1 MQVKKLILSGLVSAA
16 FLPVL
21 ATDWYYVG
29 GSNEW
34 WKAESYSTT
43 KSKTGNTT
51 MPSGTDCIYPTSAT
65 QKLYMDDSTVA
76 FLNTIG
82 GVYLNVNGVEF
93 YLNLTTNATVT
104 GYLGDIGG
112 HGYYKNWLI
121 KDGAGTLSFDGMSG
135 TDPNKGLYGNSPN
148 MDTYRCAISFD
159 VRAGGVR
166 LEPKRPDV
174 LRSYHGSVKI
184 AENAVFYNINGTSG
198 QTYFKGSLSGAG
210 TFTNE
215 NTGASS
221 PSVYIDGGAADTPT
235 EFSGVVSGKMTVNVL
250 HSTYFTGVNN
260 TTTIKPGGY
269 TEGSVNRGFVGIKTY
284 AGSFAGKGFSTKD
297 NAGSLLFLNEEDDYV
312 DFDEF
317 SVYNSPFALDA
328 GARGGVT
335 ISPKNWWGLANQ
347 SAVQQRLILQGSNTL
362 AAVYNGPICNKSGN
376 PSFFV
381 TKRGTGVWR
390 FDNET
395 KGELQN
401 QDITGLRGVFA
412 VDEGTLEA
420 VSLAEAG
427 QRCSLGYADQL
438 YEDKRDAVAN
448 LQTVSYAIRLG
459 SPTTGEGTLSYIG
472 TAAKEITTRQIA
484 VQGKG
489 RLKAP
494 NAPYLNWVGV
504 TGLDSGT
511 ENVMTF
517 ECAAGQ
523 TNVVTDLSGNLSVV
537 KDGPGELLLREDVA
551 FTGGLVVKQG
561 KATLVNLNN
570 APYEW
575 FKVTVKETAA
585 ASTNELYKNL
595 KITTGTSWSGRY
607 SRRFEIEEF
616 GLYDS
621 KGSRVNAYQ
630 NTWTGTETTPDW
642 TVETLQP
649 GQIAGAPTGLV
660 TAFSNGFN
668 AYAWYAADNVVSYG
682 GDIKYRGA
690 SYHWN
695 DGNEYAQY
703 DKPETWM
710 SLVQRL
716 KGEDVGKVSFLDICI
731 CSMQMWTPTALEVFG
746 SADGEHWDS
755 LFATN
760 NVEIAKD
767 RIWLSGSANVNVTHP
782 ENTSHPKF
790 ALPRTTQ
797 KPLFDFANPSS
808 ISVADGATLK
818 LEGSAVPVSKLV
830 VAASGAGT
838 VEGPFAFAA
847 TGTVDI
853 PDLPNV
859 RYVEIPAGTFVGCTG
874 VENLANWT
882 LTSNGQ
888 PVRRTFA
895 YRDGKFIITKF
906 GLSIIVR

>member
-121 KDGAGTLSFDGMSG
+121 KDGAGTLSFDGTSG
-135 TDPNKGLYGNSPN
+135 TDPNMGLYGNSPN
-148 MDTYRCAISFD
+148 KDTYRYAISFD

-166 LEPKRPDV
+166 LEPKRSDAS
-174 LRSYHGSVKI
+174 RSYHGSVKI

-198 QTYFKGSLSGAG
+198 QAYFKGSLSGAG

-335 ISPKNWWGLANQ
+335 ISPRNWWGLSNQ

-362 AAVYNGPICNKSGN
+362 ATVYNGPICNKSGN
-376 PSFFV
+376 PSFFIA
-381 TKRGTGVWR
+381 KRGTGVWR

-395 KGELQN
+395 KGSLQN
-401 QDITGLRGVFA
+401 QDISGLRGVFA

-448 LQTVSYAIRLG
+448 LQTVPYAIRLG

-472 TAAKEITTRQIA
+472 TAAKEITTRPIA

-494 NAPYLNWVGV
+494 NAPYLNWAGV

-537 KDGPGELLLREDVA
+537 KDGPGDLLLHEDVA
-551 FTGGLVVKQG
+551 FTGGLAVKQG

-585 ASTNELYKNL
+585 SSTNSIYDGFS
-595 KITTGTSWSGRY
+595 ITKDTSWAGKT
-607 SRRFEIEEF
+607 SRSFDIGEF
-616 GLYDS
+616 GLYDAT
-621 KGSRVNAYQ
+621 GARINDYQ
-630 NTWTGTETTPDW
+630 KDWNGDEAIDW
-642 TVETLQP
+642 TFETLQP
-649 GQIAGAPTGLV
+649 GQIAPYPTSGV
-660 TAFSNGFN
+660 TVYNNGFN
-668 AYAWYAADNVVSYG
+668 SWAWYAADNRSFTSS
-682 GDIKYRGA
+682 KYRLA
-690 SYHWN
+690 QYHWN
-695 DGNEYAQY
+695 AGTMYMQL
-703 DKPETWM
+703 DKPETWL

-716 KGEDVGKVSFLDICI
+716 KSEDVGKPTQLDIHFLTWQ
-731 CSMQMWTPTALEVFG
+731 SYQPTALEVLG
-746 SADGEHWDS
+746 SADGQHWDS
-755 LFATN
+755 LFETN
-760 NVEIAKD
+760 NIEVTSGMYM
-767 RIWLSGSANVNVTHP
+767 WLSNGASTGGNRPDSIA
-782 ENTSHPKF
+782 HPKF

-818 LEGSAVPVSKLV
+818 LVGSAVPVSKLV
-830 VAASGAGT
+830 VGSAGVGT

-859 RYVEIPAGTFVGCTG
+859 QYVEIPAGTFVGCTG
-874 VENLANWT
+874 VENLGNWT

-888 PVRRTFA
+888 PVRRAFT

-906 GLSIIVR
+906 GMSIIVR